1 MTPELKKDN
10 KIDFN
15 TIKEMSGNS
24 SYAKLLGLKIEEVT
38 EGRAKISMKLTE
50 ELMNPS
56 NSPHGGAILSLADHT
71 CGTAAMTMGYCVG
84 SQSSY
89 NFISSANIGEE
100 LIAESWVIHNGRRT
114 RILEVEV
121 KREDGKIVA
130 KGIVTATI
138 IES

>member
-50 ELMNPS
+50 GLMNPS
-56 NSPHGGAILSLADHT
+56 NSP
-71 CGTAAMTMGYCVG
+71 
-84 SQSSY
+84 
-89 NFISSANIGEE
+89 
-100 LIAESWVIHNGRRT
+100 
-114 RILEVEV
+114 
-121 KREDGKIVA
+121 
-130 KGIVTATI
+130 
-138 IES
+138 

>member
-1 MTPELKKDN
+1 MTVEIKN
-10 KIDFN
+10 ANQIDFN
-15 TIKEMSGNS
+15 TIMEMSGNS
-24 SYAKLLGLKIEEVT
+24 TYAKLLGLQILEVT
-38 EGRAKISMKLTE
+38 EGRARISMKLTE
-50 ELMNPS
+50 DLMNPS

-89 NFISSANIGEE
+89 NFISSAAIGEE
-100 LIAESWVIHNGRRT
+100 IIAESWVIHNGRRT

-130 KGIVTATI
+130 KGIVTATVL
-138 IES
+138 E